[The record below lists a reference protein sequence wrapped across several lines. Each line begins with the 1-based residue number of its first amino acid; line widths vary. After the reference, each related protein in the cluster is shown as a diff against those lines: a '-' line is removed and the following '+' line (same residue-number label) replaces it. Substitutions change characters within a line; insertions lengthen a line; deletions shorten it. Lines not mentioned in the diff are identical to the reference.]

1 MENKRYKKEQDI
13 HLTKEEYLAQ
23 LKKYLKRLPKE
34 DYNNAMDYFTEYFE
48 DAGSEGETSL
58 MQELGTPKEAA
69 YDILDNLISEK
80 KKDPGTPVWKII
92 LLTFLA
98 ICAAPLGGSL
108 LIAVIATALACV
120 LVIIAGL
127 LCIFAL
133 GAASVIIGGKLFLR
147 GAVAITASLSSTERM
162 RLESIREKVTQ
173 LKNITQLAF
182 ENGDYGADKWLQHHE
197 KNLERINKLLN
208 N

>member
-1 MENKRYKKEQDI
+1 
-13 HLTKEEYLAQ
+13 
-23 LKKYLKRLPKE
+23 
-34 DYNNAMDYFTEYFE
+34 
-48 DAGSEGETSL
+48 

-108 LIAVIATALACV
+108 LIAVIAVALAGV

-133 GAASVIIGGKLFLR
+133 GAASVIIGGKLFFRRSSGQNRNWLFLR
-147 GAVAITASLSSTERM
+147 GAVAITASLSGAS
-162 RLESIREKVTQ
+162 LISGAGLFSIG
-173 LKNITQLAF
+173 LGILAVLAVIYF
-182 ENGDYGADKWLQHHE
+182 CKWVILGLAHLIQNMSR
-197 KNLERINKLLN
+197 KRSVK
-208 N
+208 

>member
-48 DAGSEGETSL
+48 DAGSKGETSL

-108 LIAVIATALACV
+108 LIAVIAAALACV

-133 GAASVIIGGKLFLR
+133 GAVSVIIGGKLFLR
-147 GAVAITASLSSTERM
+147 GAVAITASLSGAS
-162 RLESIREKVTQ
+162 LISGAGLFSIG
-173 LKNITQLAF
+173 LGILAVLAVIYF
-182 ENGDYGADKWLQHHE
+182 CKWVILGLAHLIQNMSR
-197 KNLERINKLLN
+197 KRSVK
-208 N
+208 

>member
-69 YDILDNLISEK
+69 YDNLRRTSRRFSAHCCDCCCTCRCSCNHCRASMYFCFRSCLCYYRRKTFSPGRSCHNRISFWCK
-80 KKDPGTPVWKII
+80 LNFRCRII
-92 LLTFLA
+92 
-98 ICAAPLGGSL
+98 
-108 LIAVIATALACV
+108 
-120 LVIIAGL
+120 
-127 LCIFAL
+127 
-133 GAASVIIGGKLFLR
+133 
-147 GAVAITASLSSTERM
+147 
-162 RLESIREKVTQ
+162 
-173 LKNITQLAF
+173 
-182 ENGDYGADKWLQHHE
+182 
-197 KNLERINKLLN
+197 
-208 N
+208 

>member
-1 MENKRYKKEQDI
+1 MENKRYKKKQDI

-80 KKDPGTPVWKII
+80 KKDPGTPVWKIM

-108 LIAVIATALACV
+108 LIAVIAVAL
-120 LVIIAGL
+120 
-127 LCIFAL
+127 
-133 GAASVIIGGKLFLR
+133 
-147 GAVAITASLSSTERM
+147 AITASLSGAS
-162 RLESIREKVTQ
+162 LISGAGLFSIG
-173 LKNITQLAF
+173 LGILAVLAVIYF
-182 ENGDYGADKWLQHHE
+182 CKWIILGLAHLIQNMSR
-197 KNLERINKLLN
+197 KRSVN
-208 N
+208 

>member
-98 ICAAPLGGSL
+98 ICAAPLGVSL
-108 LIAVIATALACV
+108 LIAVALAGV

-147 GAVAITASLSSTERM
+147 GAVAITASLSGAS
-162 RLESIREKVTQ
+162 LISGAGLFSIG
-173 LKNITQLAF
+173 LGILAVLAVIYF
-182 ENGDYGADKWLQHHE
+182 CKWVILGLAHLIQNMSR
-197 KNLERINKLLN
+197 KRSVK
-208 N
+208 

>member
-1 MENKRYKKEQDI
+1 
-13 HLTKEEYLAQ
+13 
-23 LKKYLKRLPKE
+23 
-34 DYNNAMDYFTEYFE
+34 MDYFTEYFE

-108 LIAVIATALACV
+108 LIACLLYTS
-120 LVIIAGL
+120 IICQFAGL
-127 LCIFAL
+127 YVPNADLGFYSLLPDFSKGLSIPSLAPIF
-133 GAASVIIGGKLFLR
+133 GKLQFKGIFSVDFIVILFAFLF
-147 GAVAITASLSSTERM
+147 VEM
-162 RLESIREKVTQ
+162 CIRDR
-173 LKNITQLAF
+173 F
-182 ENGDYGADKWLQHHE
+182 
-197 KNLERINKLLN
+197 
-208 N
+208 

>member
-80 KKDPGTPVWKII
+80 KLALRYGRSYYLPSLQSVP
-92 LLTFLA
+92 LLSA
-98 ICAAPLGGSL
+98 VPCSL
-108 LIAVIATALACV
+108 L
-120 LVIIAGL
+120 
-127 LCIFAL
+127 
-133 GAASVIIGGKLFLR
+133 
-147 GAVAITASLSSTERM
+147 
-162 RLESIREKVTQ
+162 
-173 LKNITQLAF
+173 
-182 ENGDYGADKWLQHHE
+182 
-197 KNLERINKLLN
+197 
-208 N
+208 

>member
-1 MENKRYKKEQDI
+1 MENKRYKKKQDI

-80 KKDPGTPVWKII
+80 KKDPALRYGRSCYLPSLQSV
-92 LLTFLA
+92 LHLSAVL
-98 ICAAPLGGSL
+98 CSL
-108 LIAVIATALACV
+108 L
-120 LVIIAGL
+120 
-127 LCIFAL
+127 
-133 GAASVIIGGKLFLR
+133 
-147 GAVAITASLSSTERM
+147 
-162 RLESIREKVTQ
+162 
-173 LKNITQLAF
+173 
-182 ENGDYGADKWLQHHE
+182 
-197 KNLERINKLLN
+197 
-208 N
+208 